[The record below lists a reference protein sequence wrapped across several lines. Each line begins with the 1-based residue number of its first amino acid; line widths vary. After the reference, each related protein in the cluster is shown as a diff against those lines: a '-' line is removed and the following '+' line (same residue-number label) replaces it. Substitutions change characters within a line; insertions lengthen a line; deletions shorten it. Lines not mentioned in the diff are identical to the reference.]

1 MLMRYR
7 NDPAMVATRQGGN
20 VYTDRFL
27 RGRRGVSLDA
37 DERQRVE
44 QAICDVRDVGARQT
58 IIRAGERLYTSTMLV
73 EGIMCRYID
82 DRDGHRQLVAVHV
95 PGDFVDLH
103 AYPLKTLDHDLS
115 TLTAVRIAIV
125 PHAEL
130 DAINAERPELT
141 RKLWFS
147 TLLDAAMHRAWLFRL
162 GRLDAV
168 SRVAHFFCETNLR
181 MISAGLSD
189 GHRFRFDITQLDLG
203 EICGLTSVHV
213 NRVLRQLREDGLCTF
228 RSGLVEIQ
236 DMPRLVRQG
245 QFDPAYLYMLTDG
258 GA

>member
-1 MLMRYR
+1 M
-7 NDPAMVATRQGGN
+7 T

-27 RGRRGVSLDA
+27 KDRRGVSLD
-37 DERQRVE
+37 DSERRRLERAVT
-44 QAICDVRDVGARQT
+44 DVRNVGARQT
-58 IIRAGERLYTSTMLV
+58 IIRAGERLHSSTMLV

-103 AYPLKTLDHDLS
+103 AYPLKTLDHDLA
-115 TLTAVRIAIV
+115 TLTPARIAVV
-125 PHAEL
+125 PHSEL
-130 DAINAERPELT
+130 DAINADWPALT

-213 NRVLRQLREDGLCTF
+213 NRVLRQLREDRLCTF

-236 DMPRLVRQG
+236 DLNRLIRQG
-245 QFDPAYLYMLTDG
+245 QFDPAYLYMLNDG
-258 GA
+258 AELPLAMNG